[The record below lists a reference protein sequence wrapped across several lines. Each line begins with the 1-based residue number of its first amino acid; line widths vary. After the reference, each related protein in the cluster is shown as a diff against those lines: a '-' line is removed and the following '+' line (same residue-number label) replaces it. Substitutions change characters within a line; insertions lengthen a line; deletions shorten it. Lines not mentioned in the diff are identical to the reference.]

1 MYMKSNIITFEE
13 LKKNILDHVTQLRDL
28 LTQGHANDNVTFPI
42 LSCICPTRLKCIW
55 NLTLLRLRNSK
66 KNILDHVTQ
75 LRDLLTQGH
84 ANDNATFPIL
94 SCICPTS

>member
-13 LKKNILDHVTQLRDL
+13 FEKNILDHVTQLRDL

-42 LSCICPTRLKCIW
+42 LSCICPTRLKCIR

-84 ANDNATFPIL
+84 ANDNVTFL
-94 SCICPTS
+94 